1 MAYVVSRKY
10 PIDTQF
16 SKAIGIKFPF
26 SGQEDAVFSSTYTTR
41 DAIKSN
47 IINFFLTNKGERIMY
62 PDFGANLKVFLFEH
76 IETNKI
82 GELKEYIRSL
92 LISNFPQ
99 VEVVNIQLLS
109 NTDLNL
115 VQVNIAYQ
123 IIVTREEDNVS
134 LNISR

>member
-1 MAYVVSRKY
+1 MAYVISRKY

-16 SKAIGIKFPF
+16 SKAIGVKFPF
-26 SGQEDAVFSSTYTTR
+26 SGQGDAVFSSTYTTR

-62 PDFGANLKVFLFEH
+62 PDFGANLRVFVFEH

-82 GELKEYIRSL
+82 GELKDYIRL
-92 LISNFPQ
+92 LLNTNFPQ
-99 VEVVNIQLLS
+99 VETTNIQLLS

-115 VQVNIAYQ
+115 VQINIAYQ
-123 IIVTREEDNVS
+123 IIVTREEDNIS
-134 LNISR
+134 LNLNK

>member
-1 MAYVVSRKY
+1 
-10 PIDTQF
+10 
-16 SKAIGIKFPF
+16 
-26 SGQEDAVFSSTYTTR
+26 
-41 DAIKSN
+41 
-47 IINFFLTNKGERIMY
+47 
-62 PDFGANLKVFLFEH
+62 VFLFEH

-115 VQVNIAYQ
+115 VQINIAYQ
-123 IIVTREEDNVS
+123 IIVTREEDNVN

>member
-1 MAYVVSRKY
+1 MAYVISRKY

-16 SKAIGIKFPF
+16 SKAIGVKFPF
-26 SGQEDAVFSSTYTTR
+26 SGQGDAVFSSTYTTR

-62 PDFGANLKVFLFEH
+62 PDFGANLRVFVFEH

-82 GELKEYIRSL
+82 GELKDYIRL
-92 LISNFPQ
+92 LLNTNFPQ
-99 VEVVNIQLLS
+99 VETTNIQLLS

-115 VQVNIAYQ
+115 IQINIAYQ
-123 IIVTREEDNVS
+123 IIVTREEDNIS
-134 LNISR
+134 LNLNK